1 MSSHL
6 VSMLH
11 HEERSLV
18 AELRA
23 SRPFQRLEGIRKLLA
38 LYDAQPSVATG
49 LDVPATEEAEA
60 GGGDVIP
67 LSAAAAAAPAA
78 VASAIP
84 LPGPVS
90 APAPHQVSAM
100 ATAAVAEAA
109 RSAGPTV
116 AMAESHGES
125 ASVVSSVR
133 AALLGIGKG

>member
-23 SRPFQRLEGIRKLLA
+23 SRPFQRLEGIRRLLA

-49 LDVPATEEAEA
+49 LDIPATVEADTA
-60 GGGDVIP
+60 PPPVVP
-67 LSAAAAAAPAA
+67 LAATTAAPAPA
-78 VASAIP
+78 ANAIP

-90 APAPHQVSAM
+90 APAPHQVGAAAS
-100 ATAAVAEAA
+100 AAVAEAV
-109 RSAGPTV
+109 RSPAPTV
-116 AMAESHGES
+116 AMAESPSDAGG
-125 ASVVSSVR
+125 VVSSVR

>member
-60 GGGDVIP
+60 GSGDVIP
-67 LSAAAAAAPAA
+67 LPAAASAAPIPA
-78 VASAIP
+78 ASAIP

-90 APAPHQVSAM
+90 APAPHQVSAV
-100 ATAAVAEAA
+100 ATSAVAEAA
-109 RSAGPTV
+109 RAPAPTV
-116 AMAESHGES
+116 AMAEPHGEPT
-125 ASVVSSVR
+125 SVVSSVR
-133 AALLGIGKG
+133 AALLGIAKG